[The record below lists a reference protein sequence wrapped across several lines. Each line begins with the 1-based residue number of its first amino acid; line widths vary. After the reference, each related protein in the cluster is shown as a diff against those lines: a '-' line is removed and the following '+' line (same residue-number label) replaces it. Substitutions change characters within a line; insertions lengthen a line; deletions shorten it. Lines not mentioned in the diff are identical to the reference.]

1 MHWSSFGIPHDFVVL
16 LFKPKMSDK
25 MTPAHTGR
33 LLLILLLTLSPLSGR
48 AQVTNPDPGT
58 KYFLFHSAGNVLGS
72 ASDGRATL
80 QTALTNQTQLLQ
92 FVSDGAG
99 YYWIKLVSQQ
109 KYLALSGSWDTYFT
123 TDSTTNA
130 SKYAL
135 EKVSTYFSRLKCKS
149 NGKYL
154 GTDNTTAGTFVYS
167 DKSGAEGNHYWYISE
182 KAIVIP
188 IDTARYLINPAAVY
202 SKAFDGWG
210 VSLCWWAN
218 MCGKWSD
225 AKIDQIVDWLVSPT
239 GLNYSIFRYNIGG
252 GDDPLNRNC
261 TPHHMGS
268 GKGLR
273 AEMEGFKDSATADYN
288 WNRDAAQR
296 KIMLKIKE
304 KRPDAVFEA
313 FSNSAPYYMT
323 YSGCCAGNTSASSD
337 NLMPTFYQSF
347 AEYLVDVCRFY
358 KDSFNLEFKT
368 LEPFN
373 EPVTSYWGANG
384 GQEGCHFGTAAQ
396 IQFLKVLA
404 PVLKASGLK
413 TVISASDETSVAQ
426 AVSSFKAMANDGTAL
441 DLVGQIN
448 THSYSA
454 TNQARANL
462 RALTTAYDLPLWMS
476 EVGVGGSGITGNL
489 TLVQKLM
496 DDIRYI
502 RPEAWVDWQYIEE
515 GNDQWCLVKGVF
527 STQTYQ
533 RVKNYYLRQQMSRY
547 IRHGSRFLSVPNDQ
561 MLAALNP
568 TGDSLIL
575 VTLNNLA
582 TKVCHRVDLHLLNL
596 SGQRFNVT
604 RTSETENNSTV
615 TDYVLEDSNL
625 LLNLPRYSVTT
636 VVIPLSATASVQNS
650 LQTETPYLFLSRTAS
665 LPIRSTDELVT
676 IDTYVYGDSSQLWT
690 LAAQGSGYVVR
701 NLSGRTLTDA
711 GVYQSVASASTGL
724 TGQVFNIE
732 NIGDGCYKVLSQRTG
747 NALDLS
753 GESNAVGTKIGFYAY
768 GTNPAVSH
776 RQWMFVL
783 PPGSRNAENPNGLPL
798 AEQKEALMAYGA
810 DRAVVILK
818 NPNFKAMVTVCSLN
832 GNLVFQREI
841 SRDYTRI
848 PVQPGIY
855 IVSTLPIGGGQKTT
869 RKLIVH

>member
-1 MHWSSFGIPHDFVVL
+1 MMIPIRTCRIVL
-16 LFKPKMSDK
+16 LMLLAAWPL
-25 MTPAHTGR
+25 TGR
-33 LLLILLLTLSPLSGR
+33 S
-48 AQVTNPDPGT
+48 QVSAPDPAVR
-58 KYFLFHSAGNVLGS
+58 YFLFHSAGNVLGS

-80 QTALTNQTQLLQ
+80 QTPLTNQTQLLQ
-92 FVSDGAG
+92 FVSDGTG
-99 YYWIKLVSQQ
+99 SYWIKLASQQ
-109 KYLALSGSWDTYFT
+109 KFLALSGSWDTYFT

-135 EKVSTYFSRLKCKS
+135 EKVSAYYSRLKCKS

-154 GTDNTTAGTFVYS
+154 GTDNTTAGTYVYS

-182 KAIVIP
+182 KAVTIP
-188 IDTARYLINPAAVY
+188 VDTARYSVNPASAY
-202 SKAFDGWG
+202 SKTFDGWG

-261 TPHHMGS
+261 TLHHMAS

-273 AEMEGFKDSATADYN
+273 AEMEGFKDSANADYN
-288 WNRDAAQR
+288 WKRDAAQR

-313 FSNSAPYYMT
+313 FSNSPPYYMT

-337 NLMPTFYQSF
+337 NLKPAYYQAF

-373 EPVTSYWGANG
+373 EPVTSFWGANG
-384 GQEGCHFGTAAQ
+384 GQEGCHFGTASQ
-396 IQFLKVLA
+396 IQFLKTLA

-426 AVSSFKAMANDGTAL
+426 AVSSLKAYANDGAAL
-441 DLVGQIN
+441 GLIGQVN

-462 RALTTAYDLPLWMS
+462 RALSTAYDLPLWMS

-533 RVKNYYLRQQMSRY
+533 RVKNYYLRQQVSRY
-547 IRHGSRFLSVPNDQ
+547 IRKGSRFLSVPNEQ
-561 MLAALNP
+561 TLAALNP

-575 VTLNNLA
+575 VVLNASA
-582 TKVCHRVDLHLLNL
+582 TKVCHRIDLRLFNL
-596 SGQRFNVT
+596 SGKALQVT
-604 RTSETENNSTV
+604 RTSETENNAAV
-615 TDYVLEDSNL
+615 TGHSMQDSSL
-625 LLNLPRYSVTT
+625 ILNLPRYSLTT
-636 VVIPLSATASVQNS
+636 VVIPLSGFDSN
-650 LQTETPYLFLSRTAS
+650 LNGLRLETPYLILPRTAC
-665 LPIRSTDELVT
+665 LPIRSTDENVT
-676 IDTYVYGDSSQLWT
+676 VDAFVDGDSTQLWK
-690 LAAQGSGYVVR
+690 LAAGTTGYSIR
-701 NLSGRTLTDA
+701 NLAGRTLTDA
-711 GVYQSVASASTGL
+711 GSYTMVASASSNL
-724 TGQVFNIE
+724 SGQLFNIE
-732 NIGDGCYKVLSQRTG
+732 SVGDGCYKIVSQRTG
-747 NALDLS
+747 NAFDLN
-753 GESNAVGTKIGFYAY
+753 GENNVAGTKVGLYAY
-768 GTNPAVSH
+768 GSSPAVSH

-783 PPGSRNAENPNGLPL
+783 PPGMQSATGPVALNPAENQNNWRVLGTD
-798 AEQKEALMAYGA
+798 QALN
-810 DRAVVILK
+810 ILK
-818 NPNFKAMVTVCSLN
+818 KSDFKALVTVCNVN
-832 GNLVFQREI
+832 GGIVFQQQI
-841 SRDYTRI
+841 QSDCTRI
-848 PVQPGIY
+848 PVQPGVY
-855 IVSTLPIGGGQKTT
+855 LVSCKPMNGGESSTCKV
-869 RKLIVH
+869 LVH